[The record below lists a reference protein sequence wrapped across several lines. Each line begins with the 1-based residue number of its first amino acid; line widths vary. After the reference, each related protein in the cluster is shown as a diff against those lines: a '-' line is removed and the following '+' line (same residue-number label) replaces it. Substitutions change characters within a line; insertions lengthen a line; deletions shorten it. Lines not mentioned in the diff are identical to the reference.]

1 MDIICKYDRTQK
13 LWWSLTL
20 FCHMYNETHTHIYM
34 FYISKATYIQTSHI
48 YVLTSSTVR
57 KRLAIWKV

>member
-1 MDIICKYDRTQK
+1 MIGHRNSGGLRHFSVICIMK
-13 LWWSLTL
+13 
-20 FCHMYNETHTHIYM
+20 HTHIYM